1 MNGPGLRDLAPEH
14 ALRRLELT
22 VTRRLDGLLQGDHLG
37 LLPGPGSEPAEGR
50 EYVAGDDVRT
60 MDWNLTARMTAPHVR
75 DRVADRE
82 LETWVLVDATASMD
96 FGTGRLEKR
105 DLAVFAVAAV
115 GFLTAR
121 TGNRLGAQ
129 IVHDTGVQRVPA
141 RAGRAHLL
149 ALLGTLLSAP
159 RGAGG
164 HGDAPLDAPFGAA
177 AELLGR
183 TAAKGRGLAVV
194 VSDFLEPVEAW
205 QRPLRLLGARH
216 QLLAVE
222 VVDPRELTL
231 PDVGMLTLVDPETG
245 RRREVPTA
253 GRRLRERY
261 AAAAAGQRREIA
273 AGLRRAGAAHLRLRT
288 DGDWVRDLVRH
299 VLAQRR
305 VAAAGAARPPAAAP
319 GGAP

>member
-1 MNGPGLRDLAPEH
+1 MSEPRLRDLAPEH

-60 MDWNLTARMTAPHVR
+60 MDWNLTARMAAPHVR

-115 GFLTAR
+115 GFLTER

-129 IVHDTGVQRVPA
+129 IVRDGGIRRVAARTGRP
-141 RAGRAHLL
+141 HLL
-149 ALLGTLLSAP
+149 GLLGTLLSEPRTAP
-159 RGAGG
+159 EPRTKGERP
-164 HGDAPLDAPFGAA
+164 DASLGAA
-177 AELLGR
+177 ADLLHR
-183 TAAKGRGLAVV
+183 TGGKRRGLAVV
-194 VSDFLEPVEAW
+194 VSDFLEPVESW
-205 QRPLRLLGARH
+205 ERPLRLLGARH

-231 PDVGMLTLVDPETG
+231 PDVGMLTVVDPETG
-245 RRREVPTA
+245 RRRDVPTA

-261 AAAAAGQRREIA
+261 AAAAARQRAEIA
-273 AGLRRAGAAHLRLRT
+273 AGLRRAGAARLRLRT
-288 DGDWVRDLVRH
+288 DGDWMRDLVQH

-305 VAAAGAARPPAAAP
+305 TAAAAAP
-319 GGAP
+319 PPPPGGAA

>member
-1 MNGPGLRDLAPEH
+1 MNEPSLRDLAPEQ

-22 VTRRLDGLLQGDHLG
+22 ITRRLDGLLQGDHLG

-50 EYVAGDDVRT
+50 EYIAGDDVRT
-60 MDWNLTARMTAPHVR
+60 MDWNLTARMTVPHVR

-115 GFLTAR
+115 GFLTER
-121 TGNRLGAQ
+121 TGNRLGAL
-129 IVHDTGVQRVPA
+129 IVHEDGTGHVPA
-141 RAGRAHLL
+141 RTGRPHLL
-149 ALLGTLLSAP
+149 GLLRTLLSAP
-159 RGAGG
+159 RATVRGGRGAG
-164 HGDAPLDAPFGAA
+164 DARFGAA
-177 AELLGR
+177 AGLLHR
-183 TAAKGRGLAVV
+183 TAGTRRGLAVA
-194 VSDFLEPVEAW
+194 VSDFLEPVESW
-205 QRPLRLLGARH
+205 GRPLRLLGTRH
-216 QLLAVE
+216 QLLAAE

-245 RRREVPTA
+245 RRREIPTA
-253 GRRLRERY
+253 RRRLRERY
-261 AAAAAGQRREIA
+261 AAAAAAQRREIA

-305 VAAAGAARPPAAAP
+305 LAASAPVA
-319 GGAP
+319 GGAR

>member
-1 MNGPGLRDLAPEH
+1 MNGPRLRDLAPEH
-14 ALRRLELT
+14 ALRRLEVT
-22 VTRRLDGLLQGDHLG
+22 ITRRLDGLLQGDHLG
-37 LLPGPGSEPAEGR
+37 LLPGPGSEAAEGR
-50 EYVAGDDVRT
+50 EYVAGDDVRA

-115 GFLTAR
+115 GFLTER
-121 TGNRLGAQ
+121 TGNRLGAH
-129 IVHDTGVQRVPA
+129 IVRDDGTRRLPA
-141 RAGRAHLL
+141 RTGRPHLL
-149 ALLGTLLSAP
+149 ALLRTLMSAP
-159 RGAGG
+159 RGEGG
-164 HGDAPLDAPFGAA
+164 PADASLGAA
-177 AELLGR
+177 ADLLHRTSGGR
-183 TAAKGRGLAVV
+183 RGLAVV
-194 VSDFLEPVEAW
+194 VSDFLEPVETW
-205 QRPLRLLGARH
+205 RRPLRLLGARH

-245 RRREVPTA
+245 RRRDVSTA

-261 AAAAAGQRREIA
+261 AAAAAEQRREIA
-273 AGLRRAGAAHLRLRT
+273 GALRRAGAAHLRLRT
-288 DGDWVRDLVRH
+288 DGDWVRDLVQH

-305 VAAAGAARPPAAAP
+305 TAAAAPAPAAATVP
-319 GGAP
+319 GGAS

>member
-1 MNGPGLRDLAPEH
+1 VNGPGLRDLAPEQ

-37 LLPGPGSEPAEGR
+37 LLPGPGWEPAEGR
-50 EYVAGDDVRT
+50 EYVAGDDVRA

-105 DLAVFAVAAV
+105 DLAVFAVAAA
-115 GFLTAR
+115 GFLTER
-121 TGNRLGAQ
+121 TGNRLGAR
-129 IVHDTGVQRVPA
+129 ILRDDGTRHVPA
-141 RAGRAHLL
+141 RTGRAHLL
-149 ALLGTLLSAP
+149 ALLGTLLAEP
-159 RGAGG
+159 RGAAGRTG
-164 HGDAPLDAPFGAA
+164 PSLGAG
-177 AELLGR
+177 AELLRRTGPGR
-183 TAAKGRGLAVV
+183 RGLIVV
-194 VSDFLEPVEAW
+194 VSDFLEPVSGWE
-205 QRPLRLLGARH
+205 RPLRLLGARH

-253 GRRLRERY
+253 SRRLRERY
-261 AAAAAGQRREIA
+261 ADAAARQRAEIA

-299 VLAQRR
+299 VLARRR
-305 VAAAGAARPPAAAP
+305 VALAAPAPPPPPTGGAA
-319 GGAP
+319 

>member
-1 MNGPGLRDLAPEH
+1 MNEPHLRDLAPEH

-50 EYVAGDDVRT
+50 EYVAGDDVRA

-115 GFLTAR
+115 GFLTER

-129 IVHDTGVQRVPA
+129 IVHDDRMRRVPA
-141 RAGRAHLL
+141 RTGRAHLL
-149 ALLGTLLSAP
+149 GLLGTLLAAP
-159 RGAGG
+159 RSPAGS
-164 HGDAPLDAPFGAA
+164 GDASLGAA
-177 AELLGR
+177 AELLHR
-183 TAAKGRGLAVV
+183 TGGKRRGLAVV
-194 VSDFLEPVEAW
+194 VSDFLEPVESW
-205 QRPLRLLGARH
+205 ERPLRLLGARH

-261 AAAAAGQRREIA
+261 AEAAAQQRAEIA
-273 AGLRRAGAAHLRLRT
+273 GGLRRAGATHLRLRT
-288 DGDWVRDLVRH
+288 DGDWVRDLVQH

-305 VAAAGAARPPAAAP
+305 IAKAAPPP
-319 GGAP
+319 GGAA

>member
-37 LLPGPGSEPAEGR
+37 LLPGPGWEPAEGR
-50 EYVAGDDVRT
+50 EYVAGDDVRA
-60 MDWNLTARMTAPHVR
+60 MDWNLTARMTTPHVR

-82 LETWVLVDATASMD
+82 LETWALVDATGSMD

-105 DLAVFAVAAV
+105 DLAVFAVAAA
-115 GFLTAR
+115 GFLTER
-121 TGNRLGAQ
+121 TGNRLGAR
-129 IVHDTGVQRVPA
+129 ILRDDGTRHVPA
-141 RAGRAHLL
+141 RTGRAHLL
-149 ALLGTLLSAP
+149 ALLGTLLAEP
-159 RGAGG
+159 RGAAGRAG
-164 HGDAPLDAPFGAA
+164 PSLGAG
-177 AELLGR
+177 AELLRR
-183 TAAKGRGLAVV
+183 TGPQRRGLIVV
-194 VSDFLEPVEAW
+194 VSDFLEPVSGWE
-205 QRPLRLLGARH
+205 RPLRLLGARH

-253 GRRLRERY
+253 SRRLRERY
-261 AAAAAGQRREIA
+261 ADAAARQRAEIA

-305 VAAAGAARPPAAAP
+305 VALAAPAPPPPPAGGAA
-319 GGAP
+319 

>member
-50 EYVAGDDVRT
+50 EYLAGDDVRT

-105 DLAVFAVAAV
+105 DLAVFAAAAV
-115 GFLTAR
+115 GFLTER

-129 IVHDTGVQRVPA
+129 IVHDTGIQRFPA

-149 ALLGTLLSAP
+149 ALLGALLAAP
-159 RGAGG
+159 RGVGG
-164 HGDAPLDAPFGAA
+164 RGDAPFGAA
-177 AELLGR
+177 AGLLRR
-183 TAAKGRGLAVV
+183 TAGRGRGLAVV
-194 VSDFLEPVEAW
+194 VSDFLEPVDAW

-261 AAAAAGQRREIA
+261 AAAAAAQRREIA

-305 VAAAGAARPPAAAP
+305 TAAAGA